1 MNFPS
6 FSRITGESAKTFR
19 KYPLAIISAAVA
31 ALAGILLTEMPG
43 SDVTPYP
50 VHVKLI
56 FIGAL
61 GIPLYYAV
69 AAYSFQSGVSAA
81 VRYLL
86 AGIVFIIQL
95 LYFIF
100 SGDSLAAG
108 PGEAWYRFAL
118 YFLAAHFLVSAAPF
132 AGSASVP
139 AFWEYNKSL
148 FLRFLTAALYSVALY
163 VGLIVAMLSVDQLLG
178 IDISG
183 ERYVQLISLI
193 AGLFN
198 TWFFLAGVP
207 DLNRGTELEP
217 DYPAALK
224 LFVQYVLIPLVTV
237 YILIL
242 YLYTGKIIWLWELP
256 EGWVANLVLS
266 FSIAGILA
274 LLLVYPIR
282 NKEGNRWMQYYSRAY
297 YLALIPLIILL
308 AISIYVRIDTYG
320 VTINRYFVVILSL
333 WLTGITAYFLISSRE
348 DIRIIPISLGLSLV
362 LISFGPWGAFS
373 VSENSQV
380 NRFISISESQG
391 LMENEVLLTG
401 RDNAEISSEMQ
412 SELSS
417 VLVYLTE
424 HHGLESIGHLL
435 DEDTW
440 QAAQKA
446 RSPWKMAE
454 IIMESAG
461 LEFGIRTVTGINEEK
476 YFVLRSDESE
486 GFYLPAATELYA
498 GVELTADNP
507 EVYLPVT
514 AKDTLLFR
522 YDFESQQFHR
532 QLSGYGES
540 FSSGIDFDAWMQDQF
555 MNDISG
561 IPSGNIVKLSP
572 AKLRLS
578 STGSPLYAELLFHEI
593 RGTYSESRGFR
604 LRFLE
609 FSVLHS
615 RPDTGE

>member
-43 SDVTPYP
+43 SDITPYP

-69 AAYSFQSGVSAA
+69 AAYSFKNGVS
-81 VRYLL
+81 VTGRYLL
-86 AGIVFIIQL
+86 AGGVFILQL
-95 LYFIF
+95 MYFLL

-118 YFLAAHFLVSAAPF
+118 YFLAAHLLVSAAPF
-132 AGSASVP
+132 AGGASVP

-148 FLRFLTAALYSVALY
+148 FLRFLTAVLYSVALY

-207 DLNRGTELEP
+207 DLSREMELEP
-217 DYPAALK
+217 DYPGALK

-391 LMENEVLLTG
+391 LMENEVLLPG
-401 RDNAEISSEMQ
+401 RENAEISSEMQ

-417 VLVYLTE
+417 VLIYLTE
-424 HHGLESIGHLL
+424 HHGLQSISHLL
-435 DEDTW
+435 DEETR
-440 QAAQKA
+440 QAAQKVQ
-446 RSPWKMAE
+446 SPWQMAE

-461 LEFGIRTVTGINEEK
+461 LEFGISTVTGINEEK
-476 YFVLRSDESE
+476 YFVVRSEITE
-486 GFYLPAATELYA
+486 GVLLPASTELYA
-498 GVELTADNP
+498 GIELTADNP
-507 EVYLPVT
+507 EIKLPVSQ
-514 AKDTLLFR
+514 ADTLILR
-522 YDFESQQFHR
+522 YDFEEQRLHR
-532 QLSGYGES
+532 QLSRSGES
-540 FSSGIDFDAWMQDQF
+540 FTADIEFGAWLKDHF
-555 MNDISG
+555 LDEINSL
-561 IPSGNIVKLSP
+561 PTGNTLMASP
-572 AKLRLS
+572 AELRISQPDNSLQ
-578 STGSPLYAELLFHEI
+578 TELLFHEI
-593 RGTYSESRGFR
+593 RGTYSESNGFR

-615 RPDTGE
+615 RL